1 MSEKKSKQDASETYV
16 YSNKIHWSYSLGS
29 FFDDF
34 GTTVLGTWY
43 YIFYE
48 TEIGL
53 SAILVSLAI
62 VIYGIW
68 NAVNDPIAG
77 YISDF
82 PFKFTRKRG
91 KRFTWFLISAIP
103 CAIVFIFIFTPPIGN
118 DFIVFI
124 WLLIFLCL
132 FDTLFSFMMINW
144 QAIYPDKYRSHEERT
159 RVGAIQTILSNFGL
173 VFGIIIPWIIITS
186 GPPGTNAVSYFSMA
200 VVTTIILII
209 VTVLMIPGTREDQE
223 LINKPF
229 QVDQQKEK
237 QKSFTETFKFAVKEK
252 NFMAYLVAYLA
263 QVTVM
268 VIMLASLPY
277 WVRFVLV
284 ADPILEY
291 LLFVPFLLA
300 GILSVPFWIRISRKY
315 GNRIGYMCG
324 TGLTAIFLI
333 FTLIPFDI
341 YGSFVCMT
349 LIGFSMGATW
359 SLMYP
364 TFSDVIDE
372 IVVKTGYREEGLYYG
387 LRRLFSRLSI
397 VIQALTFGIIHP
409 LTNFN
414 PDSLT
419 QSIPAQ
425 WGRMIGMLAIPA
437 FFYMLGFLCMWKIYD
452 LKPKKVQTIKDKL
465 KELDL

>member
-1 MSEKKSKQDASETYV
+1 MRKKKSNQNVSKTFK

-34 GTTVLGTWY
+34 GTTVMGTWY

-48 TEIGL
+48 TEIRL

-62 VIYGIW
+62 AIYGIW

-77 YISDF
+77 YISDY

-91 KRFTWFLISAIP
+91 KRFTWFIISAIP
-103 CAIVFIFIFTPPIGN
+103 CAIVFIFIFTPPISN
-118 DFIVFI
+118 DLIEFM

-144 QAIYPDKYRSHEERT
+144 QAIFPDKYRSHEERT

-173 VFGIIIPWIIITS
+173 VIGIAVPWTIITDN
-186 GPPGTNAVSYFSMA
+186 PPGSNIPSYISMA
-200 VVTTIILII
+200 MLTTIILFII
-209 VTVLMIPGTREDQE
+209 VILMIPGTLEEQEHIERSYQIDHKKEDGRA
-223 LINKPF
+223 
-229 QVDQQKEK
+229 
-237 QKSFTETFKFAVKEK
+237 FTDTFKFAIREK

-277 WVRFVLV
+277 WVKFVLV
-284 ADPILEY
+284 ADPILEQ

-300 GILSVPFWIRISRKY
+300 DILSIPFWIRISRKY

-324 TGLTAIFLI
+324 TGLTAIFLT

-341 YGSFVCMT
+341 IGSFVCMT

-397 VIQALTFGIIHP
+397 VIQAITFGIIHP

-414 PDSLT
+414 PGSLT

-425 WGRMIGMLAIPA
+425 WGIMIGMLAVPA
-437 FFYMLGFLCMWKIYD
+437 FFYFLGFLCMWKIYD
-452 LKPKKVQTIKDKL
+452 LNPKKVQEIKNQLEELKL
-465 KELDL
+465 